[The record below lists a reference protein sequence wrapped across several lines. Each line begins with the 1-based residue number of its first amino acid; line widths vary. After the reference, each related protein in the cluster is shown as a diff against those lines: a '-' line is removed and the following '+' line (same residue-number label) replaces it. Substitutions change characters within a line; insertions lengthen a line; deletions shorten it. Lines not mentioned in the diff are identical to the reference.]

1 MRNSDNIELISGR
14 LGHDPRFALTKN
26 GNPVCELSLG
36 IKHEQNMTI
45 WRKVVAF
52 GRLAEQCK
60 VHLKKGQEVFVQG
73 RVELKKFINKEGVE
87 KEYLELTAFSIGQ
100 SLL

>member
-1 MRNSDNIELISGR
+1 MENNKNELLSGR
-14 LGHDPRFALTKN
+14 LGTEPYLAYTKK
-26 GNPVCELSLG
+26 GVPVCELSLG
-36 IKHEQNMTI
+36 IKTEQNLTL

-52 GRLAEQCK
+52 GKLAEQCK

-73 RVELKKFINKEGVE
+73 PVLLKKYINKEGLE
-87 KEYLELTAFSIGQ
+87 KEYLELNAYSIGQ